1 MRAPGALLEGN
12 MKVLSLRVAPVA
24 KALAVIYAVLGF
36 LYVPTLLL
44 ARTTQ
49 MTVPFGVLGPLVH
62 FNLNLH
68 FPMPNSFLTGIL
80 CTMLSTVLYAIS
92 GWLTGAVA
100 VVLFNFV
107 AKRMGGI
114 EATAFVSRSTA
125 IDGTSQSI

>member
-1 MRAPGALLEGN
+1 

-80 CTMLSTVLYAIS
+80 STILSTVLYAIS

-100 VVLFNFV
+100 VVVFNFV

-114 EATAFVSRSTA
+114 EATAFVSRSTK